1 MKEQGP
7 QGGPTSNRDPK
18 GVQRRTRRNRKT
30 EIRIVSPEFVLTGA
44 NRHDV
49 TQLKALVEA
58 IPAVRGKRGRPR
70 RRPDR
75 VQGDRAYDS
84 QPHRNWLRSL
94 GIASD
99 LARRATEHG
108 SGLGVYRW
116 VVERTLSWLH
126 QSRRLRT
133 RYDRRDD
140 IHESFMAIGA
150 SLICWWFLE
159 NSLC

>member
-1 MKEQGP
+1 VITDARGIP
-7 QGGPTSNRDPK
+7 LALT
-18 GVQRRTRRNRKT
+18 
-30 EIRIVSPEFVLTGA
+30 LTGA

-58 IPAVRGKRGRPR
+58 IPAVRGQRGRPR

-94 GIASD
+94 GMASD
-99 LARRATEHG
+99 LARRNTEHG

-126 QSRRLRT
+126 QQRRLRT
-133 RYDRRDD
+133 RFDRRDD
-140 IHESFMAIGA
+140 IHESFMAIA
-150 SLICWWFLE
+150 MCLICWGFLE